1 MSLAGDAQ
9 VTAPSG
15 AASELR
21 EIRGPSAFGGSP
33 KRFLHLLWLTSA
45 TEFRVRYIGSSL
57 GYAWTLLRPLLFFG
71 VVFVVLRQV
80 IGFGADIENY
90 AAMLVLNIILFQYFS
105 DATNRA
111 VRSVR
116 ARENMVR
123 KMQFPRIVI
132 PLSVS
137 LTAGFTLLLNLVA
150 GFVLIIATGVSPRP
164 SWLLLPVVLVLLVLF
179 TTGVSMIVSV
189 LFVRSE
195 DVAEIWS
202 VGARMLFYVTPILYP
217 IEIVPEELRAI
228 ASVNPLAP
236 LFVQAR
242 QWVIDPAAPGAIAG
256 AGGGYGVLIPLALL
270 VGICVF
276 SVWLF
281 EREAPRVAEA
291 L

>member
-1 MSLAGDAQ
+1 
-9 VTAPSG
+9 V
-15 AASELR
+15 
-21 EIRGPSAFGGSP
+21 I
-33 KRFLHLLWLTSA
+33 
-45 TEFRVRYIGSSL
+45 
-57 GYAWTLLRPLLFFG
+57 
-71 VVFVVLRQV
+71 FVVLRQV

-123 KMQFPRIVI
+123 KMQFPRVVI

-150 GFVLIIATGVSPRP
+150 GFVLIVATGVLPRP
-164 SWLLLPVVLVLLVLF
+164 SWLLLPVLLVLLVLL
-179 TTGVSMIVSV
+179 TTGVSMILSV

-195 DVAEIWS
+195 DVAQIWN
-202 VGARMLFYVTPILYP
+202 VVARMLFYLSPVLYP
-217 IEIVPEELRAI
+217 IELVPEELRSI
-228 ASVNPLAP
+228 VSINPLAP

-242 QWVIDPAAPGAIAG
+242 QWVVDPSAPSAIAA
-256 AGGGYGVLIPLALL
+256 AGGVYGLLIPLVLL
-270 VGICVF
+270 VVICV
-276 SVWLF
+276 VGLWLF